1 MLDDKTVT
9 PPATRNTLWG
19 LYNAVVRAEDYRD
32 ARQDG
37 PSRLERVWFGSG
49 HDLKVKAL
57 DLVRQQL
64 KLAA

>member
-1 MLDDKTVT
+1 M
-9 PPATRNTLWG
+9 
-19 LYNAVVRAEDYRD
+19 VRAEDYRD